1 MAQIPIGVQL
11 YSVRE
16 DAKNDL
22 PGVLE
27 AIGKM
32 GYDGVEFAGYYGH
45 EAAQIKQWLDDN
57 GLKCC
62 GTHTGIQTLLGDE
75 LQKTI
80 DFNKTLDNPY
90 LIVPG
95 LGREYTESREAWLK
109 TAQIF
114 NEISAKVREQDCWVG
129 YHNHHTEFTPLDGEM
144 PWDTFFGNTNKDV
157 VMQLDSGNALHG
169 GADIVPFLER
179 YPGRALTVHLKEYD
193 ANNDKALIGEGQ
205 IRWNEIFDLCER
217 SGNTQWYIVEQESYA
232 LSPMEC
238 IDKCLQKLREMGK

>member
-1 MAQIPIGVQL
+1 MTKIPLGVQL

-45 EAAQIKQWLDDN
+45 DAKQIKQWLDDN
-57 GLKCC
+57 NLKCC
-62 GTHTGIQTLLGDE
+62 GTHTGLQTLQGDE

-95 LGREYTESREAWLK
+95 LGREYTQSREAWLK

-114 NEISAKVREQDCWVG
+114 NEISENVRKQDCWVG
-129 YHNHHTEFTPLDGEM
+129 YHNHHTEFTELDGEL
-144 PWDTFFGNTNKDV
+144 PWDTFFGNTVKDV
-157 VMQLDSGNALHG
+157 VMQLDSGNALQG

-193 ANNDKALIGEGQ
+193 ADNDKALIGEGKV
-205 IRWNEIFDLCER
+205 RWNEIFDLCER

-232 LSPMEC
+232 FPPMEC

>member
-1 MAQIPIGVQL
+1 MTKIPLGVQL

-45 EAAQIKQWLDDN
+45 EAPQIKQWLDDN
-57 GLKCC
+57 NLKCC
-62 GTHTGIQTLLGDE
+62 GTHTGLQTLQGDE

-80 DFNKTLDNPY
+80 DFNKTLGNPY

-95 LGREYTESREAWLK
+95 LGREYTQSREAWLQ

-114 NEISAKVREQDCWVG
+114 NEISENVRKQDCWVG
-129 YHNHHTEFTPLDGEM
+129 YHNHHTEFTELDGEL
-144 PWDTFFGNTNKDV
+144 PWDTFFGNTVKDV
-157 VMQLDSGNALHG
+157 VMQLDSGNALQG

-193 ANNDKALIGEGQ
+193 ADNDKALIGEGKV
-205 IRWNEIFDLCER
+205 RWNEIFDLCER

-232 LSPMEC
+232 FPPMEC
-238 IDKCLQKLREMGK
+238 IDKCLQKLRELGK

>member
-45 EAAQIKQWLDDN
+45 SAEQIKQWLDDN
-57 GLKCC
+57 GLQCC
-62 GTHTGIQTLLGDE
+62 GTHTGLQTLTGDE

-80 DFNKTLDNPY
+80 DFNMTLGNPY

-95 LGREYTESREAWLK
+95 LPGERTGTRTAWLE

-114 NEISAKVREQDCWVG
+114 NDISAKVRVQDCWVG
-129 YHNHHTEFTPLDGEM
+129 YHNHHTEFQPLDGEM
-144 PWDTFFGNTNKDV
+144 PWDTFFGNTVKDV

-193 ANNDKALIGEGQ
+193 PDNNKALIGEGQ
-205 IRWNEIFDLCER
+205 VRWNEIFDLCER

-232 LSPMEC
+232 FPPMEC
-238 IDKCLQKLREMGK
+238 IDKCLRKLREMGK